1 MEIKSSFNQ
10 IKQENEKVFVDSVL
24 DFALPKVYESTR
36 GSKEDKEIRKFLMT
50 VLNQIN
56 NNNLS
61 ELAAVREAANLLKS
75 PYTFYNILS
84 GSSVERKSLITS
96 LISAGVFTNTEATK
110 IEESARKFAEKIKT
124 NLQGLNVIDDNG
136 NVNGKTEDELRKIGG
151 IIQGTP
157 DMTPEEIRKET
168 INRLPPWALG
178 LISAFAIMV
187 TVSMGAYLN
196 GLRSPENSTTPPQ
209 TNPTEQQHNKTQKLD
224 RDQNTNNAPSNIN

>member
-1 MEIKSSFNQ
+1 MKNELPFNSSE
-10 IKQENEKVFVDSVL
+10 QENEKVFVDSVL

-56 NNNLS
+56 NNNDLS
-61 ELAAVREAANLLKS
+61 ELDAVREAANLLNS
-75 PYTFYNILS
+75 PYTFYNIPFG
-84 GSSVERKSLITS
+84 GSINRKSLITS
-96 LISAGVFTNTEATK
+96 LISAGLLDANNPEKVYE
-110 IEESARKFAEKIKT
+110 IDEFAQKIKT
-124 NLQGLNVIDDNG
+124 NLHRLEVINDNG

-196 GLRSPENSTTPPQ
+196 GLRSPENSTTSPQ
-209 TNPTEQQHNKTQKLD
+209 TNPTQQQK
-224 RDQNTNNAPSNIN
+224 